1 MSFKRLLVPLVAF
14 ALVIAA
20 CSDDATT
27 DNSTR
32 DDSGTIVEGGDVG
45 VFVLKVGDCFN
56 QSTEADAISD
66 VPGVPCD
73 EPHDVQIYAAFDLAD
88 GDWPGLDSVEM
99 DAALGCL
106 ERFEAAIGEPYETSP
121 IDIFPMYPLEDG
133 WNGLDDR
140 EVLCGGYNVDGSKLT
155 ADLLG

>member
-1 MSFKRLLVPLVAF
+1 MVSKRLLLPLVVF
-14 ALVIAA
+14 ALVVAA
-20 CSDDATT
+20 CSGDSTT

-56 QSTEADAISD
+56 EPTADGAISD
-66 VPGVPCD
+66 VAAVPCD
-73 EPHDVQIYAAFDLAD
+73 EPHDLQIYAAFDLPD
-88 GDWPGLDSVEM
+88 GDWPGLKTVEL

-121 IDIFPMYPLEDG
+121 LDVFPMYPLEEG
-133 WNGLDDR
+133 WNEVNDR
-140 EVLCGGYNVDGSKLT
+140 EVLCSAYNLDGSKLT
-155 ADLLG
+155 GDVLG